1 MRKLLLH
8 VLFVAGIAFAS
19 VGCKPSGDAEP
30 TEKTIKVLTRG
41 NGGDPGSLDPALATD
56 IHAFHVLTDL
66 CEGLV
71 TVDASGSVSPGV
83 ATEWRISP
91 DSTTYSF
98 SLRPNARWSNGDL
111 VVAQDFVRAFA
122 HLANPDTPSPLA
134 YLLNPIR
141 GFAEIKGGAAPL
153 EALGVH
159 ASDPD
164 TLVIEFAQPTAHAL
178 ALLSLP
184 LACPRHADPE
194 ITNGAYQLVSWS
206 PLDSLLIEKNPFFH
220 GASEVFFDQVRYLPV
235 TDEATEHRMFVAG
248 ELDLTEAIPVA
259 SLQAMSEE
267 QREEVRIAP
276 VLGTYFLALDI
287 NEAPSTDRSL
297 RRALS
302 SAINRQTL
310 AEILGRGERPAYRL
324 VPPGTAGQRAIPDM
338 PSGSTANAFTTSAD
352 LVYLYDTGSVHEKIA
367 LTVQSMWRE
376 ALGLEINLDAREW
389 QYFLDARQRREQWSV
404 MRFSW
409 FADYNDAL
417 AFLELFREGNENNLP
432 GYANPEF
439 EQLLDRAASTADQD
453 DRAALL
459 TAAERMLLDDAVIIP
474 LYFMVSKHMV
484 DRSLSGFIPNALDR
498 HPSRFMRRKTNVN
511 DAKETTE

>member
-8 VLFVAGIAFAS
+8 VLIVAGIAFAS
-19 VGCKPSGDAEP
+19 VGCTPSGDAEP
-30 TEKTIKVLTRG
+30 TEKTTKVLTRG

-56 IHAFHVLTDL
+56 IHAFQVLTDL

-71 TVDASGSVSPGV
+71 TVDASGNVSPGV
-83 ATEWRISP
+83 AIEWQASP

-98 SLRPNARWSNGDL
+98 SLRPNARWSNGDR

-141 GFAEIKGGAAPL
+141 GFADIRRGSAPL
-153 EALGVH
+153 DAMGVR

-184 LACPRHADPE
+184 LACPRHLDPE

-206 PLDSLLIEKNPFFH
+206 PLDRLIVEKNPFFH
-220 GASEVFFDQVRYLPV
+220 GADGVYFDQVRFLPV

-248 ELDLTEAIPVA
+248 ELDLTEAIPTTA
-259 SLQAMSEE
+259 LQTMSEE
-267 QREEVRIAP
+267 QREQVQIAP

-287 NEAPSTDRSL
+287 NEPPLTDRSV
-297 RRALS
+297 RRALFS
-302 SAINRQTL
+302 TINREAL
-310 AEILGRGERPAYRL
+310 AKVLGRGEQPAYRL
-324 VPPGTAGQRAIPDM
+324 VPPGTAGQKAIPETRLDID
-338 PSGSTANAFTTSAD
+338 ADALAASAD
-352 LVYLYDTGSVHEKIA
+352 LVYLYDSGSVHEKIA

-376 ALGLEINLDAREW
+376 ALDFEINLDAREW
-389 QYFLDARQRREQWSV
+389 QYFLDARQRQEQWSV

-432 GYANPEF
+432 GYASREF
-439 EQLLDRAASTADQD
+439 EELLDRAASTADQEE
-453 DRAALL
+453 RAALL

-484 DRSLSGFIPNALDR
+484 DRSLSGFVPNALDR
-498 HPSRFMRRKTNVN
+498 HPSRYMKRKTTVN
-511 DAKETTE
+511 DAQETTE

>member
-1 MRKLLLH
+1 MRNLFLH
-8 VLFVAGIAFAS
+8 VLFAAGIALAS
-19 VGCKPSGDAEP
+19 GCTPSDDAEP
-30 TEKTIKVLTRG
+30 TEKTTNVLTRG

-71 TVDASGSVSPGV
+71 TVDAGGRVSPGV
-83 ATEWRISP
+83 ATDWRVSP

-98 SLRPNARWSNGDL
+98 SLRPNARWSNGDR
-111 VVAQDFVRAFA
+111 VVAEDFVRALG

-141 GFAEIKGGAAPL
+141 GFAEIKRGVAPL
-153 EALGVH
+153 SALGVN

-164 TLVIEFAQPTAHAL
+164 TLIIEFARPTAHAL

-184 LACPRHADPE
+184 LVCPRHSDPE

-206 PLDSLLIEKNPFFH
+206 PLDSLHVEKNPFFH

-235 TDEATEHRMFVAG
+235 THEATEHRMFVAG
-248 ELDLTEAIPVA
+248 ELDLTAAIPVA
-259 SLQAMSEE
+259 ALQAMSEE

-287 NEAPSTDRSL
+287 NEAPLIDPSL
-297 RRALS
+297 RRTLS
-302 SAINRQTL
+302 SAINREAL
-310 AEILGRGERPAYRL
+310 AAVLGRGERPAYRL

-338 PSGSTANAFTTSAD
+338 PSGSTAHAFTTSAD

-367 LTVQSMWRE
+367 LTVQAMWRE
-376 ALGLEINLDAREW
+376 TLGFEINLDAREW
-389 QYFLDARQRREQWSV
+389 QYFLDARQRQEQWSV

-432 GYANPEF
+432 RYANPEF

-453 DRAALL
+453 ERAALL

-511 DAKETTE
+511 DAQETTE